1 MKNAKVCNL
10 CPKTKD
16 LIYEYLDP
24 DVAEWLK
31 THAPAPRHGQNYHQ
45 WLSSQYG
52 LRKMMQ
58 HIWMV
63 ICISKTCFSMY
74 ELKEKLAIQFGR
86 SPVQL
91 TFFVPPPS
99 KLLDGTS

>member
-1 MKNAKVCNL
+1 MRNQQNE
-10 CPKTKD
+10 

-31 THAPAPRHGQNYHQ
+31 TNAPKPRHGQNYHQ

-52 LRKMMQ
+52 LRKLME

-63 ICISKTCFSMY
+63 VGIAKTCSSMAD
-74 ELKEKLAIQFGR
+74 LKDKMARMYGR
-86 SPVQL
+86 VGVQYKMYL
-91 TFFVPPPS
+91 PALEQKP
-99 KLLDGTS
+99 